1 MTEPCKFLFTRLLVC
16 GILGKAKHGMMH
28 KGEDDEKVLNN
39 NVVIAERNKEEF
51 ILVGKAIGYDYT
63 KGSLVPENK
72 VENIFVKKVSKIG
85 ENYERILETVEHNV
99 VGISEEII
107 SLCESE
113 LKVRLNEAIHISLPD
128 HINFA
133 IRRIEQGVNIDNPF
147 TNELLALYPVEYSLA
162 VKALDMVNE
171 RLKSKLPESEAG
183 FICLHI
189 RAAMMEQDVSE
200 SLAYTRKISEVMELI
215 SELIHKRIDKNSL
228 QYTRTVTHLKFMIER
243 ITEGKGVKNYLLD
256 SIKKQMYNEYEIAT
270 KIAKKIE
277 ELFSVVVPDE
287 EVAYVALHLRRLTDI

>member
-1 MTEPCKFLFTRLLVC
+1 
-16 GILGKAKHGMMH
+16 MM
-28 KGEDDEKVLNN
+28 EKYKIKKILNN

-51 ILVGKAIGYDYT
+51 ILVGKAIGYDFT

-85 ENYERILETVEHNV
+85 ENYERILETVEHKV

-147 TNELLALYPVEYSLA
+147 TNELLALYPVEYSIA
-162 VKALDMVNE
+162 VKALAMVNE

-243 ITEGKGVKNYLLD
+243 ITEGKCVKNYLLD

-277 ELFSVVVPDE
+277 GLFSVVVPDE
-287 EVAYVALHLRRLTDI
+287 EIAYVALHLRRLTDI